1 MATNKVTTMMVE
13 PEATDTVQ
21 KPYLQMVEPIDR
33 KQTCTIYFEWTAA
46 RPDPTSYKQLAPEFH
61 PMSVQIAV
69 EVPNKY
75 VISYNEDSHQAIL
88 TAEGMA
94 YASRQI
100 NMAISKI
107 QSGEM

>member
-1 MATNKVTTMMVE
+1 MVTTKVSV
-13 PEATDTVQ
+13 PIALPKLSD
-21 KPYLQMVEPIDR
+21 LEPIDR
-33 KQTCTIYFEWTAA
+33 KQTSTIYFEWTAA

-61 PMSVQIAV
+61 PLNVQIAV

-75 VISYNEDSHQAIL
+75 VLSYNEDSHQAIL

>member
-1 MATNKVTTMMVE
+1 MVIKTE
-13 PEATDTVQ
+13 IANQVQ
-21 KPYLQMVEPIDR
+21 LKEIEPID
-33 KQTCTIYFEWTAA
+33 QPTTYTIYFEWTIS

-61 PMSVQIAV
+61 PMGLQVAID
-69 EVPNKY
+69 VPVKY
-75 VISYNEDSHQAIL
+75 FLSYDQDSHSGVL

-107 QSGEM
+107 MSKEI